1 MRPLQPY
8 FRLSGGG
15 NDFLALVEPARDPS
29 REQIRAWCRRGLS
42 LGADGVF
49 VLSRHQGGA
58 RLRHFN
64 ADGSLAELCINGTRC
79 AVRLAEHLGWSEREI
94 LIETGAGPI
103 LGRSDDATNV
113 SLALPRPG
121 EPRLLELQVE
131 ERAIE
136 GWSVSVGVPH
146 YVIPWFTA
154 MADAP
159 ASRLGPALRS
169 HPALGEAG
177 SNIDFVRFVDRHRL
191 EIRSFERGVEAET
204 LACGSGVLAAAATG
218 LTVGRSELPVD
229 ALTSGGFTLQVTTW
243 ESPDAPDLWG
253 LSGDARLLAE
263 GEIHAPATHLPPPP
277 RWS

>member
-1 MRPLQPY
+1 MSPLKPY

-15 NDFLALVEPARDPS
+15 NDFLALVEPAQDPS
-29 REQIRAWCRRGLS
+29 QEQIRAWCQRGLS

-64 ADGSLAELCINGTRC
+64 ADGSPAKLCINGTRC

-113 SLALPRPG
+113 SLALRRPG

-131 ERAIE
+131 DGVIE
-136 GWSVSVGVPH
+136 GWSISVGVPH
-146 YVIPWFTA
+146 YVIAWFAA
-154 MADAP
+154 MAEAP
-159 ASRLGPALRS
+159 VSRLGPTLRS
-169 HPALGEAG
+169 HPDLGEAG
-177 SNIDFVRFVDRHRL
+177 ANIDWVRFTGRHRL

-204 LACGSGVLAAAATG
+204 LACGTGVLAAAATG
-218 LTVGRSELPVD
+218 LTVGRSALPVG
-229 ALTSGGFTLQVTTW
+229 ALTSGGFTLQVTAW
-243 ESPDAPDLWG
+243 ESPDATDLWA

-263 GEIHAPATHLPPPP
+263 GEIHAGATHLPSPPS
-277 RWS
+277 WS